1 MRALPERVV
10 LRLTRLINTCYTDRV
25 NALRGTVPR
34 VIPTAD
40 IRRAGP
46 WLLLALQL
54 PAHPSNGR
62 VKTWRRLQQMGAVA
76 LKGSL
81 YALPNSAQAVEDF
94 EWLRAEVRGLK
105 GQANIFSAASL
116 NSGED
121 SQIIEQFRLAREN
134 DYKVFIRDA
143 KKAQVRASRA
153 SSRDEESAKS
163 LRLLEGRLTTLR
175 AIDFFSAP
183 SRAVAE
189 HELAALD
196 EIVRPAVA
204 SPDARDD
211 HTVDPK
217 LYQGRVWITR
227 PRPGVDRMAS
237 AWLISRFI
245 DRAARFDFAD
255 DASAFPDV
263 VPFDMYD
270 TGFGHEGDSCTFEVL
285 QTRFQITDLT
295 VRRVGEIVH
304 DLDLKEER
312 YRLPQTAGVA
322 AMVSGLQF
330 AFLDDAELLAQGI
343 VMFDA
348 VFRGLQ
354 SQLAARP
361 RLRRLRPR

>member
-1 MRALPERVV
+1 M
-10 LRLTRLINTCYTDRV
+10 
-25 NALRGTVPR
+25 NALRHEVPR
-34 VIPTAD
+34 LTPTVEA
-40 IRRAGP
+40 RPAGP

-62 VKTWRRLQQMGAVA
+62 VKTWRRLQQMGAIA

-105 GQANIFSAASL
+105 GQANIFAAASL

-121 SQIIEQFRLAREN
+121 TQIIELFRLARED
-134 DYKVFIRDA
+134 DYKAFIRDA

-153 SSRDEESAKS
+153 SARDEESAKA
-163 LRLLEGRLTTLR
+163 LRLLEVRLTTLR
-175 AIDFFSAP
+175 SIDFFSAP
-183 SRAVAE
+183 SRPVAE
-189 HELAALD
+189 QELAALD
-196 EIVRPAVA
+196 QIVRPTVTSADVQ
-204 SPDARDD
+204 DA
-211 HTVDPK
+211 HPVDPR
-217 LYQGRVWITR
+217 LYQGRLWITR

-245 DRAARFDFAD
+245 DHAARFDFAV
-255 DASAFPDV
+255 DASDRPDG

-270 TGFGHEGDSCTFEVL
+270 TGFGHEGDACTFEVL
-285 QTRFQITDLT
+285 QARFQITDLT

-322 AMVSGLQF
+322 AMVAGLQS
-330 AFLDDAELLAQGI
+330 AFSDDAELLAQGI

-354 SQLAARP
+354 SQLAAKP
-361 RLRRLRPR
+361 RLRRVRPR